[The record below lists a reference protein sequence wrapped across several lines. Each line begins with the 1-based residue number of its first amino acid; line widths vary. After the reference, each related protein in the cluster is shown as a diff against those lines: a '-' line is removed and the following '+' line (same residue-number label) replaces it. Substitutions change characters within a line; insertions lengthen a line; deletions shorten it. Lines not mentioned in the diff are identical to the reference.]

1 MRTKERL
8 SRELNDAEPRRSAVL
23 QYAHQRLDRSAEST
37 QVLEY
42 QGAEHCN
49 PRAGRAGV
57 YHVARRSTDD
67 LRASHERRRA
77 EYFSWLATILLTVNE
92 EPHVYEQVWS
102 LAP

>member
-1 MRTKERL
+1 MTRSRDEWLHCNMLTKDWTGL
-8 SRELNDAEPRRSAVL
+8 LTIN
-23 QYAHQRLDRSAEST
+23 

-77 EYFSWLATILLTVNE
+77 EYFSWLATVLLAMND
-92 EPHVYEQVWS
+92 EPM
-102 LAP
+102 